1 MQPIITLINSKILQ
15 YPHNHHF
22 GKVLKQNYL
31 AQIKN
36 GHFINVHFF
45 KS

>member
-15 YPHNHHF
+15 YHHKHHF

-31 AQIKN
+31 ELIKN
-36 GHFINVHFF
+36 GHKINVHFF